1 MLAFLLLFTSAP
13 SSSAEEV
20 FRHGGSTGQRQ
31 SNLEKSRIMLHE
43 SVSFEPLTF
52 EAEEMTVDRER
63 LLTAR
68 EHRTNDGLEAEG
80 GDETDPVEDAEELLL
95 DDLDDLEADARF
107 VGSHYSSEATLEIE
121 DGGFDF
127 DDYFTEDEGY
137 EERGEDTSGDLESAV
152 QKNEWGQVDDFL
164 KEGFSDIGNPI
175 TRMLRR
181 KFNYITEQGLGA
193 SGDRFMTKLHNSSLT
208 LGQSRRELDCSNV
221 KIQFKTD
228 KYGKETTVTLIGDGR
243 TILKSAR
250 DVGAYQTKTM
260 QKCVYPGTYTLK
272 LQDLDGLCCGNGK
285 GFYKMWVNGQIAVA
299 GGYFVGSKTHQIEIG
314 KNWQASMNYRQKEW
328 LNTHNSRRR
337 KYNGGQ
343 GYVALRWSQSLA
355 SRAQTHANRLTHN
368 CKSGSL
374 THAPGITEGEN
385 LAKNQGKG
393 EWGRLYP
400 VDKIMQRWVEAEL
413 NWSYP
418 MNAHMTQVLWRATQY
433 VGCGESLKTYS
444 GAHKCRVQVC
454 RYVKAGNCAVRNGNW
469 RAAAWE
475 DDSACGSDCP
485 EDGCFI

>member
-1 MLAFLLLFTSAP
+1 
-13 SSSAEEV
+13 
-20 FRHGGSTGQRQ
+20 
-31 SNLEKSRIMLHE
+31 
-43 SVSFEPLTF
+43 
-52 EAEEMTVDRER
+52 MTPVDRER

-80 GDETDPVEDAEELLL
+80 ADETEPAEDAEELIL

-107 VGSHYSSEATLEIE
+107 VGAHYSSEATLEID

-127 DDYFTEDEGY
+127 DDYFTKDEGY
-137 EERGEDTSGDLESAV
+137 EERGKDSSSHNLDEFDDLVRGELEGVV
-152 QKNEWGQVDDFL
+152 QKNEGEGRDDYLL
-164 KEGFSDIGNPI
+164 KEGFIDIGNPEVFEPI
-175 TRMLRR
+175 AHKLRR
-181 KFNYITEQGLGA
+181 KLNYITEQGLGA
-193 SGDRFMTKLHNSSLT
+193 SGDRFMTKLHNSSIALA
-208 LGQSRRELDCSNV
+208 QSRRKLDCSNV

-285 GFYKMWVNGQIAVA
+285 GFYKMWVNGQIAAA

-343 GYVALRWSQSLA
+343 GYVALRWSRSLA
-355 SRAQTHANRLTHN
+355 SRAQTHANHLTHN

-400 VDKIMQRWVEAEL
+400 VDKIMRRWVEAEL

-418 MNAHMTQVLWRATQY
+418 KNAHMTQVVWRATQY

-475 DDSACGSDCP
+475 DDSACGFDCP
-485 EDGCFI
+485 KDGCFI

>member
-1 MLAFLLLFTSAP
+1 
-13 SSSAEEV
+13 
-20 FRHGGSTGQRQ
+20 
-31 SNLEKSRIMLHE
+31 
-43 SVSFEPLTF
+43 
-52 EAEEMTVDRER
+52 MTPVDRER

-80 GDETDPVEDAEELLL
+80 ADETEPAEDAEELIL
-95 DDLDDLEADARF
+95 DDLNDLEADARF
-107 VGSHYSSEATLEIE
+107 VGSHYSSEATLEID

-127 DDYFTEDEGY
+127 DDYFTNEGY
-137 EERGEDTSGDLESAV
+137 EERGKDSSSHNLDEFDDLVRGEREGVV
-152 QKNEWGQVDDFL
+152 QKNEGEGRDDYLL
-164 KEGFSDIGNPI
+164 KEGFIDIGNPEVFEPI
-175 TRMLRR
+175 AHKLRR
-181 KFNYITEQGLGA
+181 KLNYITEQGLGA
-193 SGDRFMTKLHNSSLT
+193 SGDRFMTKLHNSSIALV
-208 LGQSRRELDCSNV
+208 QSRRKLDCSNV

-260 QKCVYPGTYTLK
+260 QKCVNPGTYTLK

-337 KYNGGQ
+337 QYNGGQ
-343 GYVALRWSQSLA
+343 GYVALRWSRSLA

-374 THAPGITEGEN
+374 AHAPGITEGEN

-400 VDKIMQRWVEAEL
+400 VDKIMRRWVEAEL

-418 MNAHMTQVLWRATQY
+418 KNAHMTQVVWRATQY

-475 DDSACGSDCP
+475 DDSACGFDCP
-485 EDGCFI
+485 KDGCFI